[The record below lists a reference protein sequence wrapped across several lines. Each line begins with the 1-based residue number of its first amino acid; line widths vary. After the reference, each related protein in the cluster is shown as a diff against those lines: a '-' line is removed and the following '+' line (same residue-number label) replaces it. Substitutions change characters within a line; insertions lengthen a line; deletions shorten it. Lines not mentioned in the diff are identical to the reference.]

1 MLGSQNKLNKKSLIE
16 TKSALKGTKVTTE
29 NQCAESKASIQVKK
43 TLMYIEKYKSRAC
56 SLEQARK
63 KSTLHE
69 IENVRFKKKK
79 KVQTLDSGELIP
91 SINYKFQC
99 QTELFNVTRFLEEK
113 KTHQ

>member
-1 MLGSQNKLNKKSLIE
+1 
-16 TKSALKGTKVTTE
+16 
-29 NQCAESKASIQVKK
+29 
-43 TLMYIEKYKSRAC
+43 MYIEKYKSRAC

-79 KVQTLDSGELIP
+79 DQTLDSGELIP

-99 QTELFNVTRFLEEK
+99 
-113 KTHQ
+113 

>member
-1 MLGSQNKLNKKSLIE
+1 
-16 TKSALKGTKVTTE
+16 
-29 NQCAESKASIQVKK
+29 
-43 TLMYIEKYKSRAC
+43 MYIEKYKSRAC

-99 QTELFNVTRFLEEK
+99 
-113 KTHQ
+113 

>member
-29 NQCAESKASIQVKK
+29 NWCAESKASIQVKK
-43 TLMYIEKYKSRAC
+43 TLMYIEKYTSRAC

-69 IENVRFKKKK
+69 IENVRFQKKKK
-79 KVQTLDSGELIP
+79 FK
-91 SINYKFQC
+91 
-99 QTELFNVTRFLEEK
+99 
-113 KTHQ
+113 H

>member
-79 KVQTLDSGELIP
+79 KFKHQILENLYLALT
-91 SINYKFQC
+91 INFSARQNY
-99 QTELFNVTRFLEEK
+99 LM
-113 KTHQ
+113 